1 MTMLYTH
8 EDLERRR
15 HSIEAIEN
23 GVLGGGG
30 NGAKADS
37 APK

>member
-23 GVLGGGG
+23 GVLG
-30 NGAKADS
+30 KQ
-37 APK
+37 KIE